1 MLKDALRH
9 QDDQTTTIVHRQLIL
24 LVLHLQSN
32 IPSSTNENQDRCTL
46 KPTAYDAVKKEI
58 NNLKN
63 DCPTGLDTIPVK
75 YLKPVSEYIAS
86 PITNINTN
94 CIKT

>member
-1 MLKDALRH
+1 MLRH
-9 QDDQTTTIVHRQLIL
+9 QDDQTTTIVHWQLIL

-32 IPSSTNENQDRCTL
+32 VPSSTNENQDRFTL
-46 KPTAYDAVKKEI
+46 KPTTYDAVKKEI

-63 DCPTGLDTIPVK
+63 DCPTGFDTIPAK

-86 PITNINTN
+86 PITNINKN